1 MNDFDECFRTGDE
14 RRTVAEALRKFNAT
28 LTPMTGIERV
38 GTRDALNRILAEDLV
53 ASADIPPYD
62 NSAVDGYAVWFD
74 DLATNGETRLPVAAR
89 VAAGHP
95 LAEPIAPGRAVQIFT
110 GASMPRGIDGT
121 GPDTVFMIEDCRI
134 DSGTVVVP
142 GGIRRGANLRRAGE
156 DVRNG
161 DIVLKPGARLRPQDV
176 GMAASLGFAEIA
188 VYRRLRVAVFSTGD
202 EVREPGVTL
211 NPGSIFDT
219 NRYALMSML
228 ERLGCTVSDLGIF
241 PDDAERIRGA
251 IGQAAGAHD
260 LLLTSGGVS
269 RGEEDHVRSAV
280 AALGAV
286 NFWNLAIKPGRSIAL
301 GHVRASGRL
310 APFIGLPG
318 NPVAVMVTFLL
329 IARPILMRLAG
340 AADTIPA
347 AFKVSA
353 GFDFKK
359 KPGRREWL
367 RSSLVRSEQGLIVD
381 KFPED
386 GSGILTSMV
395 ATDGLVELSEDNTG
409 VQRGDLVD
417 FLPYSELMG

>member
-14 RRTVAEALRKFNAT
+14 RRTVADVLRKFNAT

-38 GTRDALNRILAEDLV
+38 GTRDALNRILAEGLI

-95 LAEPIAPGRAVQIFT
+95 LAEPIAPGSAVQIFT
-110 GASMPRGIDGT
+110 GAPMPRGFDGA
-121 GPDTVFMIEDCRI
+121 GPDTVFMIEDCRT
-134 DSGTVVVP
+134 DGGAVVVP
-142 GGIRRGANLRRAGE
+142 GSIRRGANLRRAGE

-161 DIVLKPGARLRPQDV
+161 DIVLKPGARLRPQDI

-202 EVREPGVTL
+202 EVREPGAKL
-211 NPGSIFDT
+211 NSGSIFDT

-241 PDDAERIRGA
+241 PDDAEQIRGA

-260 LLLTSGGVS
+260 LLVTSGGVS

-301 GHVRASGRL
+301 GHVRTSGTPV
-310 APFIGLPG
+310 PFIGLPG

-340 AADTIPA
+340 AADSIPA

-367 RSSLVRSEQGLIVD
+367 RSRLVRSEQGLIVD

-395 ATDGLVELSEDNTG
+395 ASDGLVELSEDNTG